1 METLPLDAP
10 ARHRRHS
17 ADPTPTRHHTVV
29 KSPIGMLTL
38 VNADGVLCGLYLP
51 DHRPQPD
58 SATFGIRSGEG
69 FEAAVDQLAEYFDG
83 ARTEFSVPVAPVG
96 TPFQQRVWA
105 VLRTIGYGETM
116 SYAGVA
122 GRLGGPTLVRAVG
135 AANGRNPISIVIPCH
150 RVVGSDGSLVGYAGG
165 LDRKRWL
172 LNRERGSH

>member
-1 METLPLDAP
+1 
-10 ARHRRHS
+10 
-17 ADPTPTRHHTVV
+17 
-29 KSPIGMLTL
+29 
-38 VNADGVLCGLYLP
+38 
-51 DHRPQPD
+51 
-58 SATFGIRSGEG
+58 
-69 FEAAVDQLAEYFDG
+69 
-83 ARTEFSVPVAPVG
+83 VAPVG

-122 GRLGGPTLVRAVG
+122 SRLGGPTLVRAVG